1 MFYCYDFLLEKIFG
15 VLRNEMRKKNILEFI
30 DCL

>member
-1 MFYCYDFLLEKIFG
+1 MFYSYDFLLEKIFG

>member
-1 MFYCYDFLLEKIFG
+1 MFYSYDFLLEKIFG
-15 VLRNEMRKKNILEFI
+15 VLGNEMREKNILEFI